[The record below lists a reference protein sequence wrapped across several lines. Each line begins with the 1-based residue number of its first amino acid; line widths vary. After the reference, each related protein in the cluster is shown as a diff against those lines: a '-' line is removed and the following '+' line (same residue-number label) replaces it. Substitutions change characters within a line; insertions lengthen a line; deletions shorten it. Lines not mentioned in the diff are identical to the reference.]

1 MPDLILL
8 ISGNSSRMGKE
19 KAFLPF
25 SNNLS
30 FLEHI
35 LKCYSGFLKGNI
47 FFVLNSRNY
56 KAIEQKVS
64 HYTAQLVRNDD
75 TEKGRFH
82 SIQLG
87 IDKSTSSDGVFIQNI
102 DNPFVNKSLLKG
114 MSSLYEPNAFVVPQ
128 FQNKNGHPLLLG
140 NELVR
145 ELKENAAAYSDFKI
159 FLNQYEKRFF
169 VSEQESVLANINSQ
183 QEYQKWFPQMR

>member
-8 ISGNSSRMGKE
+8 TSGNSSRMGTE

-25 SNNLS
+25 SNNLT
-30 FLEHI
+30 FIEHI
-35 LKCYSGFLKGNI
+35 LACYSGFSKSKL
-47 FFVLNSRNY
+47 FLVVNSQNY
-56 KAIEQKVS
+56 NDIKQKVS
-64 HYTAQLVRNDD
+64 NCGAQLILNDNI
-75 TEKGRFH
+75 EKGRFH

-87 IDKSTSSDGVFIQNI
+87 IGKSANSDGVFIQNI
-102 DNPFVNKSLLKG
+102 DNPFVNHSLLKG
-114 MSSLYEPNAFVVPQ
+114 MSSLYDPNAFVVPQ

-145 ELKENAAAYSDFKI
+145 VLKENATAYSDFKI
-159 FLNQYEKRFF
+159 FLNRYEKRFF